1 MHKCV
6 CSNEQRYILNWK
18 ILLCERTPIVSS
30 NVMALMLSDAKIASL
45 SARVGSSLLGTFADR
60 MTHMSHR
67 LTLTARKSARL
78 SGDPCNMMNI
88 YIYIDKMEIVYIV
101 QSSI

>member
-1 MHKCV
+1 M
-6 CSNEQRYILNWK
+6 
-18 ILLCERTPIVSS
+18 SS

-45 SARVGSSLLGTFADR
+45 SASVGSSLLGTLADR

-78 SGDPCNMMNI
+78 SGDPCQVPEEKKEKKNAEFDPGHCEPSS
-88 YIYIDKMEIVYIV
+88 YIEH
-101 QSSI
+101 